1 MDEKH
6 LAIKGKTMKPVFL
19 SYSRKNVEDV
29 QEIANILCA
38 GGIKIWQ
45 DVESLSIGNTEDQI
59 RKAINEECAAF
70 FFYVT
75 EESVNSEFIRDI
87 EIREA
92 FRKSDKD
99 ENFQIVPL
107 VNMPLYEANEKLK
120 DTVRGDISRYNGVI
134 MKEGETL
141 SGSARKIKRILLKS
155 TIQPPEDNQDYVISL
170 MTYSRTP
177 GNIHPQLDL
186 DWSRLSFPDKLMSN
200 SAWNS
205 YLLPALLDVKDVL
218 LTTGVTNIRLF
229 TKANLT
235 TGLAFGYVFRRE
247 TGFKLDIQQAE
258 QLWSAGTTLQQ
269 PSGFKFRRESRDIGS
284 TLLGVNLSIT
294 ASADKNMGSYMAG
307 NDLSFRSELHC
318 EPERGPSRE
327 SVPDG
332 DTAAAVAWEIG
343 HNIRELRG
351 KYSISDIHIFAAMP
365 LGLAYLIG
373 SELNA
378 CGRIHLYE
386 FDKSESKYYPSWT
399 LKGSY

>member
-1 MDEKH
+1 
-6 LAIKGKTMKPVFL
+6 MKPVFL

-45 DVESLSIGNTEDQI
+45 DVESLSIGNTENQI

-92 FRKSDKD
+92 FRKSRND

-107 VNMPLYEANEKLK
+107 IHMPLDRANEKLK
-120 DTVRGDISRYNGVI
+120 GTIRGDISRYNGAI
-134 MKEGETL
+134 MKEGDAL
-141 SGSARKIKRILLKS
+141 LDAARKIRKILLKA
-155 TIQPPEDNQDYVISL
+155 TIKPPADHQDYSVSL

-177 GNIHPQLDL
+177 GNIYPRLDL
-186 DWSRLSFPDKLMSN
+186 DWSRLNFPDKLISN
-200 SAWNS
+200 STWNA
-205 YLLPALLDVKDVL
+205 YLLPALLDVKDAL
-218 LTTGVTNIRLF
+218 LYAGITNIRLF
-229 TKANLT
+229 TKANLA

-258 QLWSAGTTLQQ
+258 QLWTTRTTPHQ
-269 PSGFKFRRESRDIGS
+269 PSGFRLRSESRGIGS
-284 TLLGVNLSIT
+284 MHLGVNLSIAT
-294 ASADKNMGSYMAG
+294 SVDKNMGSYMAG
-307 NDLSFRSELHC
+307 NDLSFRAELHC
-318 EPERGPSRE
+318 EPVKGPSRL

-332 DTAAAVAWEIG
+332 DTAAAVAWEVG
-343 HNIRELRG
+343 NNIRELRG

-378 CGRIHLYE
+378 CGNVHLYE
-386 FDKSESKYYPSWT
+386 FDRSESKYYPSWV
-399 LKGSY
+399 LEGSY